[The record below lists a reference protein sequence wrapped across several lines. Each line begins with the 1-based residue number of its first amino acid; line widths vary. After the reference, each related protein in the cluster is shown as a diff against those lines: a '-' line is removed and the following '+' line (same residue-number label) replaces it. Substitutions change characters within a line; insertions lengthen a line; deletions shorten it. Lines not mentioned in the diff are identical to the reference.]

1 VYTSIGT
8 IRIFLGRVETQNSEI
23 SSFYLDYDKLFN
35 RDRSEKRSFRSQVG
49 QTSMVE
55 DKILIWRFKRGSR
68 DALQHIYEKYVV
80 YLVTLATALSNDV
93 STAEDIVHDVFVSF
107 AQSAERLRLEG
118 SLKAYLATCVV
129 NRLRDRVRSKQRQS
143 STLDETRSI
152 GSTTRGPDLSA
163 VCSEELQQLSRAIA
177 QLPHEQ
183 KEVVMLHLHGGMM
196 FKQIAKSQEVSINTV
211 QSRYRYALDKLR
223 SLLNGEMTK

>member
-1 VYTSIGT
+1 MIIPESGW
-8 IRIFLGRVETQNSEI
+8 
-23 SSFYLDYDKLFN
+23 
-35 RDRSEKRSFRSQVG
+35 

-68 DALQHIYEKYVV
+68 DALQRIYEKYIV
-80 YLVTLATALSNDV
+80 YLVTLATALLNDV
-93 STAEDIVHDVFVSF
+93 NTAEDIVHDAFVSF

-129 NRLRDRVRSKQRQS
+129 NRIRDRLRTKQLQALRLDDAQS
-143 STLDETRSI
+143 ICSPS
-152 GSTTRGPDLSA
+152 RGPELSA
-163 VCSEELQQLSRAIA
+163 VCSEELQQLSNAMA
-177 QLPHEQ
+177 QLPYEQ

-196 FKQIAKSQEVSINTV
+196 FKQIAKSQQVSINTV

-223 SLLNGEMTK
+223 SLLNSEMTE

>member
-1 VYTSIGT
+1 M
-8 IRIFLGRVETQNSEI
+8 L
-23 SSFYLDYDKLFN
+23 
-35 RDRSEKRSFRSQVG
+35 
-49 QTSMVE
+49 E

-68 DALQHIYEKYVV
+68 EALQRIYEKYVV

-129 NRLRDRVRSKQRQS
+129 NRARDRIRSRRRQP
-143 STLDETRSI
+143 STLDQAEPI
-152 GSTTRGPDLSA
+152 HSTASGPELSA
-163 VCSEELQQLSRAIA
+163 VCGEELQQLSRAIA

-183 KEVVMLHLHGGMM
+183 KEVVMLHVHGGMM
-196 FKQIAKSQEVSINTV
+196 FKQIAQSQQISINTV
-211 QSRYRYALDKLR
+211 QSRYRYAVDKLR